1 MRGEEGA
8 GEFVTNKAEAT
19 LVDVFW
25 RRVAKTPDRTAI
37 MFKQG
42 GSYQNMNWKTHGEK
56 TSQFQR
62 ALMACGVEPQ
72 SKVGI
77 MSQNR
82 PEWTWADMAILS
94 CKAVTVPIYPTLNSQ
109 EACFQIDHADLT
121 GIFVENEKQL
131 AKILESLEIPHKSLK
146 FIAMFEGDCLDKP
159 NEILIY
165 NPFDFPNL
173 GKGKI
178 DDEALVKRREAVN
191 ENDLASIVFTSGTTG
206 VPKGAMLLHRNI
218 YAVLKDM
225 CELCKFND
233 EDVALSFLPFSHV
246 YERVGGQFLT
256 IFQGIPLA
264 YAESMENV
272 PQNLAEVKPTVL
284 NAVPRFYEKAYQRVQ
299 AQIRH
304 LPAAQQSFTRW
315 AIGIGMR
322 ATRQKVKG
330 KVAPDILDR
339 IYKTELRI
347 ADKLVFSK
355 IRERFGGRLRMMT
368 SGAAPLAN
376 EVHIFFEAIGM
387 QIIEGYGLT
396 ETCAPLA
403 CNTLEDNKFHTVG
416 KALPSC
422 EVKLGK
428 DNELLVRGANVFAG
442 YYKNEE
448 ATKEAFDQD
457 GFFKTGDIAEID
469 DQGYI
474 RITDR
479 KKDII
484 ITSGGK
490 HVAPQLIENLFKG
503 EPLISHVVIYGDRR
517 KFITALISL
526 NQEGI
531 KHFCE
536 KNGVTF
542 NKLEDVIENE
552 KLRAEIDKVVQA
564 KNSKLAS
571 FEKIKHYCILKEEF
585 SVENNELTPTMK
597 VKRKVVIEKHKELLD
612 NLYEKD
618 DLQAQKA

>member
-1 MRGEEGA
+1 M
-8 GEFVTNKAEAT
+8 TKKAEST
-19 LVDVFW
+19 LVDIFW
-25 RRVAKTPDRTAI
+25 RRAEQTPERTAI
-37 MFKQG
+37 MFKQD
-42 GSYQNMNWKTHGEK
+42 GSYQNMNWKTHAEK
-56 TSQFQR
+56 TAQFQR
-62 ALMACGVEPQ
+62 ALMACGVESQ
-72 SKVGI
+72 HKIGI

-82 PEWTWADMAILS
+82 PEWTWADLAILS
-94 CKAVTVPIYPTLNSQ
+94 CGAVTVPIYPTLNSE
-109 EACFQIDHADLT
+109 EASFQIDHSDLT

-131 AKILESLEIPHKSLK
+131 AKILESCEIPHKSLK
-146 FIAMFEGDCLDKP
+146 FIAMFEGDCLEKP

-165 NPFDFPNL
+165 NAFDFPNL

-178 DDEALVKRREAVN
+178 DDEALLKRREAVS
-191 ENDLASIVFTSGTTG
+191 ENDLASIVYTSGTTG

-218 YAVLKDM
+218 YAVLKDL
-225 CELCKFND
+225 CDLCKFND
-233 EDVALSFLPFSHV
+233 NDIAFSFLPFSHV
-246 YERVGGQFLT
+246 YERVGGQFLS

-264 YAESMENV
+264 YAESMETV
-272 PQNLAEVKPTVL
+272 PVNLAEVRPTVL

-299 AQIRH
+299 SQIRH
-304 LPAAQQSFTRW
+304 LPAAQQTFTRW

-322 ATRQKVKG
+322 ATRQKLKG

-355 IRERFGGRLRMMT
+355 IRERFGGKLRMMT

-442 YYKNEE
+442 YYKNDE
-448 ATKEAFDQD
+448 ATKEAFDLD

-503 EPLISHVVIYGDRR
+503 DPLISHVVVYGDRR

-526 NQEGI
+526 NQEGV
-531 KHFCE
+531 KSFCD
-536 KNGVTF
+536 KNGIGFTNIEEAVE
-542 NKLEDVIENE
+542 LEKI
-552 KLRAEIDKVVQA
+552 KAEIDKTVQA
-564 KNSKLAS
+564 KNGKLAS
-571 FEKIKHYCILKEEF
+571 FERIKHYCILKEEF

-597 VKRKVVIEKHKELLD
+597 VKRKVVIEKHKDLLD

-618 DLQAQKA
+618 DLQAQKT